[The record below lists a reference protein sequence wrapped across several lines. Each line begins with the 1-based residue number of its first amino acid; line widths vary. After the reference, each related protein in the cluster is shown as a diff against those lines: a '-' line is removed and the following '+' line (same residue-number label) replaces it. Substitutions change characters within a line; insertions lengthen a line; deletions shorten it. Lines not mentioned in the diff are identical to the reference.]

1 MHVEQVKKIEYS
13 AKNYDR
19 EIISKISDIEFTY
32 ELINDTLY
40 TIKNIKE
47 DFLLM
52 YNSNIPGYQD
62 TLKKLDKIEEKI
74 INNKYKM
81 DTIKNNLNKTR
92 KLNENKIKKLEKLKQ
107 TT

>member
-1 MHVEQVKKIEYS
+1 
-13 AKNYDR
+13 
-19 EIISKISDIEFTY
+19 
-32 ELINDTLY
+32 
-40 TIKNIKE
+40 
-47 DFLLM
+47 M